1 MQQASVL
8 KPSRPR
14 IHNPAHAEAPSV
26 SPISAIPPIAAFA
39 MLSHCGRVRHTNEDA
54 CGARPDRGVFAVC
67 DGMGGAAAGE
77 IASHLALNTFLTA
90 LDASS
95 MATPSQARNG
105 RIPPRAAHS
114 STDQLAQNKI
124 QNGSA
129 EHPNHPHTRLEE
141 AIHAA
146 NQAVIRHAQKSRAL
160 RGMGTTLV
168 AVMLEKATHP
178 ANGASAEAPANPI
191 LWLAHVGDSRCYR
204 LRAGSLQQLTQDHSL
219 VEEQIQAGLLSR
231 VQAVS
236 SPVRN
241 IITRAIGSMP
251 TVEPEI
257 AAHPTQP
264 GDLYL
269 LASDGLTR
277 ELDGAQIA
285 AILART
291 AASTTRAAAS
301 RRSSESESESAN
313 GESPRQT
320 ALDLACHALID
331 AANAKGGHDN
341 ITVLLVSLP

>member
-1 MQQASVL
+1 
-8 KPSRPR
+8 
-14 IHNPAHAEAPSV
+14 
-26 SPISAIPPIAAFA
+26 

-54 CGARPDRGVFAVC
+54 CGARPERGVFAVC

-77 IASHLALNTFLTA
+77 IASHLALNAFLTA
-90 LDASS
+90 LDASGDS
-95 MATPSQARNG
+95 RNG
-105 RIPPRAAHS
+105 RIPPRAVSRPTQSA
-114 STDQLAQNKI
+114 QLAPST

-129 EHPNHPHTRLEE
+129 DHHAGHPAHTRLEE
-141 AIHAA
+141 AVHAA
-146 NQAVIRHAQKSRAL
+146 NQAVFRHAQKSRAL

-168 AVMLEKATHP
+168 AVLLEKAAAHP
-178 ANGASAEAPANPI
+178 GNGASVGAHSNVQPNPT

-204 LRAGSLQQLTQDHSL
+204 LRAGVLEQLTQDHSL

-277 ELDGAQIA
+277 ELDDARIA
-285 AILART
+285 SIFART
-291 AASTTRAAAS
+291 VASTTRAAAS
-301 RRSSESESESAN
+301 RKPSDSESGSAN
-313 GESPRQT
+313 GESPLQT
-320 ALDLACHALID
+320 TLDLACHALID

-341 ITVLLVSLP
+341 VTVLLVSVP

>member
-1 MQQASVL
+1 
-8 KPSRPR
+8 
-14 IHNPAHAEAPSV
+14 
-26 SPISAIPPIAAFA
+26 

-54 CGARPDRGVFAVC
+54 CGARPERSVFAVC

-77 IASHLALNTFLTA
+77 IASHLALNAFLTA

-95 MATPSQARNG
+95 LAQSSRARNG
-105 RIPPRAAHS
+105 RIPPRAASTRSAHS
-114 STDQLAQNKI
+114 STAQLAQAGHRHTGE
-124 QNGSA
+124 NGSA
-129 EHPNHPHTRLEE
+129 EQSANHPHNRLEE
-141 AIHAA
+141 AIRAAIRAA
-146 NQAVIRHAQKSRAL
+146 NLAVFRQAQKSRAL

-168 AVMLEKATHP
+168 AVLLEEAAAHP
-178 ANGASAEAPANPI
+178 GNGASAEAPSNPT

-204 LRAGSLQQLTQDHSL
+204 LRANHLQQLTQDHSL

-277 ELDGAQIA
+277 ELDDARIA
-285 AILART
+285 SILART
-291 AASTTRAAAS
+291 AASTPIS
-301 RRSSESESESAN
+301 RKTSAD
-313 GESPRQT
+313 GESSAQT